1 VDAVLYPGL
10 ASHPSHGVAARQ
22 MAGGFGGMMSILVQG
37 GEAEALGVVKRLKVF
52 LPATSLGGVESLAEH
67 RRTIEGPASPVP
79 GNLIRLS
86 IGLEALD
93 DLIEDLDRALAA
105 I

>member
-1 VDAVLYPGL
+1 
-10 ASHPSHGVAARQ
+10 
-22 MAGGFGGMMSILVQG
+22 
-37 GEAEALGVVKRLKVF
+37 VVKRLKVF
-52 LPATSLGGVESLAEH
+52 LPATSLGGIESLAEH

-93 DLIEDLDRALAA
+93 DLIEDLDQALSG